1 MAGTTQTPEEEA
13 AARRRAAEINTNQN
27 NQRVSRIEEIARG
40 ADARRSA
47 DLEDTDGAHG
57 TGRFAGG
64 ELDDSPEAR
73 ERAAEI
79 ADREAEEALE
89 EERIAAARAISD
101 EEQRARELQAEGLD
115 PDDAGGA
122 GDRGGGERE
131 QLNQAGDEKTV
142 GGVKY
147 YLTIVNGKEKWLTLE
162 QLRGAAQKTEA
173 VEVALQRANDAVK
186 QATQLA
192 LQPKD
197 TSSELSDGELEDV
210 IASAALG
217 DGDAVKKLVSVIKA
231 RPSTP
236 PVDVS
241 RQVSEQLATQRAI
254 DTAERE
260 QADILK
266 HASLGRFFR
275 MRLGQLA
282 RDEPELQIID
292 AYRKIG
298 REIRQEFA
306 PMLKAVV
313 DPDPGKAVRKRSLVN
328 PPRAAS
334 RATRTEED
342 ETEEESPSAIA
353 DRMAKARGQQR
364 AIRHGRVPG

>member
-1 MAGTTQTPEEEA
+1 MAMTPEEEA
-13 AARRRAAEINTNQN
+13 EARRKAAEINQNQN
-27 NQRVSRIEEIARG
+27 RRRLSRIEEIARS
-40 ADARRSA
+40 ADGRRSG
-47 DLEDTDGAHG
+47 DLEDTDGETA
-57 TGRFAGG
+57 TGRFAEG

-89 EERIAAARAISD
+89 EERIAAER
-101 EEQRARELQAEGLD
+101 QRAEEAEARRLQAEGAED
-115 PDDAGGA
+115 EDQGGTRRQA
-122 GDRGGGERE
+122 REEPEDRRSEP
-131 QLNQAGDEKTV
+131 GDEKV
-142 GGVKY
+142 VDGVTY
-147 YLTIVNGKEKWLTLE
+147 YLTIVNGKEKWLTLKE
-162 QLRGAAQKTEA
+162 LRTAASKTEA

-197 TSSELSDGELEDV
+197 TPSEIPDGELEEV

-217 DGDAVKKLVSVIKA
+217 DSDAVKRLASAIKS
-231 RPSTP
+231 RPSTT

-254 DTAERE
+254 DQAERE
-260 QADILK
+260 QAEILQ
-266 HASLGRFFR
+266 HASLGRYFR

-282 RDEPELQIID
+282 RDEPDLQIID

-298 REIRQEFA
+298 REIRAEFA
-306 PMLKAVV
+306 PMLKA
-313 DPDPGKAVRKRSLVN
+313 PREEPSKAERKRSLVDR
-328 PPRAAS
+328 PRAAA
-334 RATRTEED
+334 RAARVEPED
-342 ETEEESPSAIA
+342 DEEESPSAIA

-364 AIRHGRVPG
+364 AIRHGRLPG

>member
-1 MAGTTQTPEEEA
+1 MAGVQTPEEEA
-13 AARRRAAEINTNQN
+13 ALRRRAAQVNANQN
-27 NQRVSRIEEIARG
+27 NQRVSRMEEIARN
-40 ADARRSA
+40 ADARRA
-47 DLEDTDGAHG
+47 RELDDTDGETS
-57 TGRFAGG
+57 TGRFADG

-73 ERAAEI
+73 ERQAELDDL
-79 ADREAEEALE
+79 AAEEALQ
-89 EERIAAARAISD
+89 EERIAAAKAIED
-101 EEQRARELQAEGLD
+101 EQARARELQTE
-115 PDDAGGA
+115 GA
-122 GDRGGGERE
+122 GDGEGGGTGERE

-162 QLRGAAQKTEA
+162 QLRNAAQKTDA
-173 VEVALQRANDAVK
+173 ADVALQRAQDALK

-197 TSSELSDGELEDV
+197 TPSEISEGDLEDV

-217 DGDAVKKLVSVIKA
+217 DSEAVKKLASAIKA
-231 RPSTP
+231 RPSTQT

-260 QADILK
+260 QAEILQ
-266 HASLGRFFR
+266 HATLGRYFR

-282 RDEPELQIID
+282 HDEPDLQIVD

-298 REIRQEFA
+298 NEIRQEFA
-306 PMLKAVV
+306 PMLK
-313 DPDPGKAVRKRSLVN
+313 GKALPSKEERKRTLVN

-342 ETEEESPSAIA
+342 DDQEESPSAIA

-364 AIRHGRVPG
+364 AIRHGRVPS

>member
-1 MAGTTQTPEEEA
+1 MTPEEEA
-13 AARRRAAEINTNQN
+13 AARRRAAEINANQN

-47 DLEDTDGAHG
+47 DLEDSDGATA
-57 TGRFAGG
+57 TGRFAEG
-64 ELDDSPEAR
+64 EFDDSPEAR
-73 ERAAEI
+73 ERAAEL

-89 EERIAAARAISD
+89 AERIAAARAISD
-101 EEQRARELQAEGLD
+101 EEQRARDLQAEG
-115 PDDAGGA
+115 AGEGE
-122 GDRGGGERE
+122 GDRGGERE
-131 QLNQAGDEKTV
+131 ELNQAGDEKTV

-197 TSSELSDGELEDV
+197 TPSELSDGELEDV
-210 IASAALG
+210 ISSAALG
-217 DGDAVKKLVSVIKA
+217 DSDAVKKLVSVIKA
-231 RPSTP
+231 RPSTTT

-266 HASLGRFFR
+266 HASLGRYFR
-275 MRLGQLA
+275 SRLGQLA
-282 RDEPELQIID
+282 RDEPDLQIVE

-306 PMLKAVV
+306 PMLKGVA
-313 DPDPGKAVRKRSLVN
+313 PDPGKAERKRSLVN

-342 ETEEESPSAIA
+342 DDQEESPSAIA
-353 DRMAKARGQQR
+353 DRMAKARGQAR
-364 AIRHGRVPG
+364 AVRHGRVPG

>member
-1 MAGTTQTPEEEA
+1 MTPEEEA
-13 AARRRAAEINTNQN
+13 AARRRAAEINSNQN
-27 NQRVSRIEEIARG
+27 NRRLSRIEEIARG
-40 ADARRSA
+40 ADGRRA
-47 DLEDTDGAHG
+47 GDLEDTDGDGA
-57 TGRFAGG
+57 TGRFAEG
-64 ELDDSPEAR
+64 ELDDTPEAR
-73 ERAAEI
+73 ERQAELDDL
-79 ADREAEEALE
+79 AAEEALE
-89 EERIAAARAISD
+89 EERIAAERQAAERDEAR
-101 EEQRARELQAEGLD
+101 RLQAEGGD
-115 PDDAGGA
+115 GEGDGDGGRGA
-122 GDRGGGERE
+122 GDGDRE
-131 QLNQAGDEKTV
+131 QLNQAGDEKVV

-192 LQPKD
+192 LRTPD
-197 TSSELSDGELEDV
+197 TSSEIPDGELEEL

-217 DGDAVKKLVSVIKA
+217 DSDAVKKLASAIKA

-254 DTAERE
+254 DQAERE
-260 QADILK
+260 QAEILQ

-282 RDEPELQIID
+282 RDEPDLQIID

-306 PMLKAVV
+306 PMLK
-313 DPDPGKAVRKRSLVN
+313 GKAPPSKDERKRTLRE
-328 PPRAAS
+328 PIRGAARAA
-334 RATRTEED
+334 RTEPDD
-342 ETEEESPSAIA
+342 EAEESPSAIA

-364 AIRHGRVPG
+364 AIRHGRLPG

>member
-1 MAGTTQTPEEEA
+1 MPMTAEEEA
-13 AARRRAAEINTNQN
+13 AARRRAAEINQNQN
-27 NQRVSRIEEIARG
+27 NRRLSRIEEIARS
-40 ADARRSA
+40 ADGRRSG
-47 DLEDTDGAHG
+47 DFEDTDGDGA
-57 TGRFAGG
+57 TGRFADG

-73 ERAAEI
+73 ERQAELEDQAAQ
-79 ADREAEEALE
+79 EALD
-89 EERIAAARAISD
+89 EERIAAERQAAERDEAR
-101 EEQRARELQAEGLD
+101 RLQAEGVD
-115 PDDAGGA
+115 DDDAGA
-122 GDRGGGERE
+122 GRGEGDDRRE
-131 QLNQAGDEKTV
+131 ELNQAGDEKVV

-162 QLRGAAQKTEA
+162 QLRSAAQKTDA

-192 LQPKD
+192 LHSKD
-197 TSSELSDGELEDV
+197 TSSELPEGELEEV

-217 DGDAVKKLVSVIKA
+217 DGDAVKRLASVIKS

-254 DTAERE
+254 DQAERE
-260 QADILK
+260 QAEILQ
-266 HASLGRFFR
+266 HASLGRYFR
-275 MRLGQLA
+275 MRLSQLA
-282 RDEPELQIID
+282 KDSPELQIVD

-306 PMLKAVV
+306 PMLKESREA
-313 DPDPGKAVRKRSLVN
+313 PSKAERKRSLGER
-328 PPRAAS
+328 PRAAA
-334 RATRTEED
+334 RAARVEPED
-342 ETEEESPSAIA
+342 DEEESPSAIA

-364 AIRHGRVPG
+364 AIRHGRLPG

>member
-13 AARRRAAEINTNQN
+13 AARRRAAEVNANQN
-27 NQRVSRIEEIARG
+27 NQRVSRMEEIARN
-40 ADARRSA
+40 ADARRA
-47 DLEDTDGAHG
+47 REMDDTDGERS
-57 TGRFAGG
+57 TGRFADG

-73 ERAAEI
+73 ERQAELDDLAAE
-79 ADREAEEALE
+79 ESLE
-89 EERIAAARAISD
+89 EERIAAARAIA
-101 EEQRARELQAEGLD
+101 EEEDRARALQGE
-115 PDDAGGA
+115 GA
-122 GDRGGGERE
+122 GEGSGERE

-142 GGVKY
+142 GGLKY

-162 QLRGAAQKTEA
+162 QLRNAAQKTEA
-173 VEVALQRANDAVK
+173 TEVALQRAQDAVK

-192 LQPKD
+192 LRTTD
-197 TSSELSDGELEDV
+197 TPSEISEGDLEDV

-217 DGDAVKKLVSVIKA
+217 DSEAVKKLASAIKQ
-231 RPSTP
+231 RPSTQT

-260 QADILK
+260 QAEILQ
-266 HASLGRFFR
+266 HATLGRYFR

-282 RDEPELQIID
+282 HDEPDLQIVE

-298 REIRQEFA
+298 NEIRTEFA
-306 PMLKAVV
+306 PMLKGSAQEL
-313 DPDPGKAVRKRSLVN
+313 GKADRKRTLVN

-342 ETEEESPSAIA
+342 DDQEESPSAIA
-353 DRMAKARGQQR
+353 DRMAKSRGQQR
-364 AIRHGRVPG
+364 AIRHGRVPS

>member
-13 AARRRAAEINTNQN
+13 AARRRAAEVNANQN
-27 NQRVSRIEEIARG
+27 NRRISRIEEIARG

-47 DLEDTDGAHG
+47 DMDDTDGETA
-57 TGRFAGG
+57 TGRFADG

-89 EERIAAARAISD
+89 EERLAASRAIAD
-101 EEQRARELQAEGLD
+101 EESRARRLQSE
-115 PDDAGGA
+115 GA
-122 GDRGGGERE
+122 GEGEGEGTGERE
-131 QLNQAGDEKTV
+131 QLNQAGDEKVV

-162 QLRGAAQKTEA
+162 QLRNAAQKTEA
-173 VEVALQRANDAVK
+173 TEVALQRAQDAVK

-197 TSSELSDGELEDV
+197 TPSEISEGDLEDV

-217 DGDAVKKLVSVIKA
+217 DGDAVKKLASAIKA
-231 RPSTP
+231 RPSTHT

-254 DTAERE
+254 DQAERE
-260 QADILK
+260 QAEILQ
-266 HASLGRFFR
+266 HATLGRYFR

-282 RDEPELQIID
+282 QDEPDLQIVE

-298 REIRQEFA
+298 NEIRQEFA
-306 PMLKAVV
+306 PMLK
-313 DPDPGKAVRKRSLVN
+313 GKGLPSKEERKRTLVN

-342 ETEEESPSAIA
+342 DDQEESPSAIA

-364 AIRHGRVPG
+364 AIRHGRVPS

>member
-1 MAGTTQTPEEEA
+1 MTPEEQAALAEAQRKA
-13 AARRRAAEINTNQN
+13 AAANGARNSEQLSRR
-27 NQRVSRIEEIARG
+27 EEIARS
-40 ADARRSA
+40 ADGRRAR
-47 DLEDTDGAHG
+47 DLEDTDGAGG
-57 TGRFAGG
+57 TGRFADG
-64 ELDDSPEAR
+64 EFDDSPEAR
-73 ERAAEI
+73 ERAAEQ

-89 EERIAAARAISD
+89 EERIAAARAIAD
-101 EEQRARELQAEGLD
+101 EEQRARDLQAEGA
-115 PDDAGGA
+115 DAD
-122 GDRGGGERE
+122 GDRGGDRGGERE

-162 QLRGAAQKTEA
+162 QLRGAAQKTDA

-197 TSSELSDGELEDV
+197 TPSELSDGELEEV

-217 DGDAVKKLVSVIKA
+217 DSDAVKKLVSAIKA
-231 RPSTP
+231 RPSTQT

-282 RDEPELQIID
+282 HDEPDLQIID

-306 PMLKAVV
+306 PMLKGVAAA
-313 DPDPGKAVRKRSLVN
+313 DLGKAERKRSLVN

-334 RATRTEED
+334 RATRTED
-342 ETEEESPSAIA
+342 DDDQEESPSAIA

-364 AIRHGRVPG
+364 AVRHGRTPG

>member
-1 MAGTTQTPEEEA
+1 MAMTAEEEA
-13 AARRRAAEINTNQN
+13 AARRRAAEINANQN
-27 NQRVSRIEEIARG
+27 NRRISRIEEIARS
-40 ADARRSA
+40 ADGRRSG
-47 DLEDTDGAHG
+47 DLQDTDGEGA
-57 TGRFAGG
+57 TGRFSEG

-73 ERAAEI
+73 ERQAELDDAA
-79 ADREAEEALE
+79 AEEALQ
-89 EERIAAARAISD
+89 EERIAAERLAAEKEEAR
-101 EEQRARELQAEGLD
+101 RLQAEGGEGEGSGDLEG
-115 PDDAGGA
+115 DD
-122 GDRGGGERE
+122 E
-131 QLNQAGDEKTV
+131 QLNQAGDEKVV
-142 GGVKY
+142 GGVRY

-197 TSSELSDGELEDV
+197 TSSEIPDGELEEV

-217 DGDAVKKLVSVIKA
+217 DGDAVKKLASAIKS
-231 RPSTP
+231 RPSTT

-254 DTAERE
+254 DQAERE
-260 QADILK
+260 QVEILQ

-282 RDEPELQIID
+282 RDEPDLQIID

-306 PMLKAVV
+306 PMLKAPRQEPPSK
-313 DPDPGKAVRKRSLVN
+313 DLRKRSLGDR
-328 PPRAAS
+328 PRAAA
-334 RATRTEED
+334 RAARVEPED
-342 ETEEESPSAIA
+342 DEEESPSAIA
-353 DRMAKARGQQR
+353 DRMAKSRGQQR
-364 AIRHGRVPG
+364 AIRHGRIPG

>member
-1 MAGTTQTPEEEA
+1 MAGTAQTPEEEA
-13 AARRRAAEINTNQN
+13 AARRRAAEVNANQN

-40 ADARRSA
+40 ADARRSSEL
-47 DLEDTDGAHG
+47 DDTDGTRS
-57 TGRFAGG
+57 TGRFAEG

-79 ADREAEEALE
+79 ADREAEEAIE
-89 EERIAAARAISD
+89 EERIAQAQAIAD
-101 EEQRARELQAEGLD
+101 EEARARELQSEGAD
-115 PDDAGGA
+115 PDAGGA
-122 GDRGGGERE
+122 RRGERE
-131 QLNQAGDEKTV
+131 ELNEAGDEKIV

-162 QLRGAAQKTEA
+162 QLRGAAQKTDA

-197 TSSELSDGELEDV
+197 TPSEVSDGELEEV

-231 RPSTP
+231 RPSTQT

-282 RDEPELQIID
+282 ADEPDLQIID

-306 PMLKAVV
+306 PMLQAVAA
-313 DPDPGKAVRKRSLVN
+313 DPGKAERKRSLVN

-334 RATRTEED
+334 RATRTTED
-342 ETEEESPSAIA
+342 DDQEESPSAIA

>member
-1 MAGTTQTPEEEA
+1 MAGTQTPEEEA
-13 AARRRAAEINTNQN
+13 AARRRAAEINANQN
-27 NQRVSRIEEIARG
+27 NVRLSRIEEIARNNDG
-40 ADARRSA
+40 RRSA
-47 DLEDTDGAHG
+47 DLEDTDGNG
-57 TGRFAGG
+57 STGRFADG

-89 EERIAAARAISD
+89 EERIAAARAIS
-101 EEQRARELQAEGLD
+101 EEEARARELQSE
-115 PDDAGGA
+115 GA
-122 GDRGGGERE
+122 GEGEGGGSADRGGQQE
-131 QLNQAGDEKTV
+131 GDEKVV

-162 QLRGAAQKTEA
+162 QLRNAAQKTEA
-173 VEVALQRANDAVK
+173 ADVALQRAQDALK

-197 TSSELSDGELEDV
+197 TPSEISEGDLEDV

-217 DGDAVKKLVSVIKA
+217 DSDAVKKLASAIKA
-231 RPSTP
+231 RPSTTT

-254 DTAERE
+254 DQAERE
-260 QADILK
+260 QAEILQ
-266 HASLGRFFR
+266 HATLGRYFR

-282 RDEPELQIID
+282 HDEPDLQIVE

-298 REIRQEFA
+298 NEIRQEFA
-306 PMLKAVV
+306 PMLK
-313 DPDPGKAVRKRSLVN
+313 GKAPPSKDERKRTLVT

-334 RATRTEED
+334 RTTRSEED
-342 ETEEESPSAIA
+342 DDQEESPSAIA

-364 AIRHGRVPG
+364 AIRHGRVPS